1 MPTNTLR
8 ARPRRRGKPRDVGE
22 RSVFAESEPVTAAD
36 SREPARLDRGFQAA
50 GPNQKWS
57 PDFTYIWAAEGWLSA
72 AAIL

>member
-1 MPTNTLR
+1 M
-8 ARPRRRGKPRDVGE
+8 
-22 RSVFAESEPVTAAD
+22 FAESEPVTAAD